1 MALGLLFRVVEVE
14 YESVHAREASAF
26 HQPSAGEM
34 RTEILNVCGTCGS
47 AVFSPTVF
55 LCCTSR
61 RSIRLAESGYSALA
75 RRDRWTDDGCED
87 PYRCGLKC

>member
-1 MALGLLFRVVEVE
+1 MNRCMPVRPLHFVSQVLAK
-14 YESVHAREASAF
+14 
-26 HQPSAGEM
+26 M
-34 RTEILNVCGTCGS
+34 RTEILNVCGTGGS
-47 AVFSPTVF
+47 AVFSPTVV

-61 RSIRLAESGYSALA
+61 RSIRLAERGYSALA